1 MSVRPL
7 LQWKSVYSEA
17 ELYKAAIHVYSK
29 PLFQWRKAL
38 GRSTDGRTLYDFAEH
53 GLRGLDAI
61 HRSLQL
67 QSFEFRPSLALK
79 YNFNGKRRTLYVP
92 PWEERIVDLL
102 LYRILN
108 FNLDGWFSAN
118 SYAYRDRLFGLD
130 RCQTSIART
139 LRSHPGPMYVLK
151 RDISNFFPSI
161 DHELLIETIRSL
173 IDGDD
178 YLFQLLEQRI
188 RFLYR
193 EGDNLVRAT
202 VGVPFGC
209 ASACVLANIYL
220 TQMDRA
226 LETCFPRARF
236 FRYADDILVLCPNR
250 ESATAYDET
259 LQHTLNVLELQSK
272 SSHQANFVI
281 GKSSAVESGF
291 EAVKQFRHL
300 GLLFR
305 TDGSVALSRDKSR
318 KIENLFR
325 FAFRRR
331 RRQWKPVRVPEER
344 ARLLSAIAAEVMD
357 NSVRN
362 VAILDYYLKH
372 VDDEGQLR
380 MLDRWL
386 AEEVL
391 SLSLGGH
398 KKGNFRRITFAQL
411 REMGLPSLAHRRR
424 MIRNGKI
431 DSPFFVWQR
440 EKSTRAF
447 KGTAARLVRSAIAT

>member
-1 MSVRPL
+1 MSDRPL

-17 ELYKAAIHVYSK
+17 ELYKAAIRVYSK
-29 PLFQWRKAL
+29 PLFHWRKAL

-53 GLRGLDAI
+53 GLHGLDTI
-61 HRSLQL
+61 HRSLQR

-79 YNFNGKRRTLYVP
+79 YNFNGKHRTLYIP

-108 FNLDGWFSAN
+108 FNLNRWFSAN

-130 RCQTSIART
+130 RCQTSISRN
-139 LRSHPGPMYVLK
+139 LRSYAGPIYVLK

-161 DHELLIETIRSL
+161 NHELLIESIASL
-173 IDGDD
+173 VDRND
-178 YLFQLLEQRI
+178 YLFRLIEQRVH
-188 RFLYR
+188 FLYR
-193 EGDNLVRAT
+193 EGEELVRAT

-220 TQMDRA
+220 TQLDRA
-226 LETCFPRARF
+226 LEACAPHSRF
-236 FRYADDILVLCPNR
+236 FRYADDVLVLCQSP
-250 ESATAYDET
+250 ESATACEQT
-259 LQHTLNVLELQSK
+259 IQCTLNVLGLQSK
-272 SSHQANFVI
+272 SSQQANFVMRTSVI
-281 GKSSAVESGF
+281 HSGF
-291 EAVKQFRHL
+291 EQAHEFRHL

-305 TDGSVALSRDKSR
+305 ADGGVALSRDKTR
-318 KIENLFR
+318 KIQNLFR

-344 ARLLSAIAAEVMD
+344 ARLLSAIAAEVVG

-372 VDDEGQLR
+372 VDAEEQLR
-380 MLDRWL
+380 ILDRWL

-391 SLSLGGH
+391 SLSFGGH
-398 KKGNFRRITFAQL
+398 KKGHFRRITFAQL

-431 DSPFFVWQR
+431 ESPFFVWRR

-447 KGTAARLVRSAIAT
+447 KGTAARLVRSANAS